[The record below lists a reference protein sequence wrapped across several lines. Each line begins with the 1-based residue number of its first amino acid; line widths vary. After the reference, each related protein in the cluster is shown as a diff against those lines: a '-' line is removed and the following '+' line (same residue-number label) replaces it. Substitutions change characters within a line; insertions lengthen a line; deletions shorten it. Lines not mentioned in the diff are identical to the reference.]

1 MNKGASIRAKLS
13 NLAKSEN
20 MAFQVVIFRYLH
32 ERFLYRLSQSAYK
45 NNFFLKGGVLL
56 FAFENEFTRPTKD
69 MDFLGD
75 GINNN
80 SGEVK
85 DIIMEICEIDDDDAV
100 WFDSGSTTVET
111 IKEGDRYEG
120 LRLFIEGGFHTIR
133 QRIQI
138 DIGFGDIIIP
148 DAQVITYPSL
158 LSGTKNPIL
167 KAYSKESVIAE
178 KFHAMVDLSF
188 ANSRMKDFYD
198 VYILFKMNQF
208 DKSVIQ
214 QSIEA
219 TFRQRGTSFLQKPS
233 FFDADFKEDPKLNKL
248 CRQFLLKNKLDSH
261 LEFADVVEDIL
272 KELIPVWE
280 ELQ

>member
-1 MNKGASIRAKLS
+1 MNKSASIRAKLA
-13 NLAKSEN
+13 NLAKTEN
-20 MAFQVVIFRYLH
+20 IAFQVLIFRYLH
-32 ERFLYRLSQSAYK
+32 ERFLYRLSQSAYR

-80 SGEVK
+80 VEEVK
-85 DIIMEICEIDDDDAV
+85 VIFMEICEIVDDDAV
-100 WFDSGSTTVET
+100 FFDSMSISVEP
-111 IKEGDRYEG
+111 INENNRYEG
-120 LRLFIEGGFHTIR
+120 VRLFIEGGFHTIK

-138 DIGFGDIIIP
+138 DVGFGDIIIP

-158 LSGTKNPIL
+158 LSGTNNPIL

-178 KFHAMVDLSF
+178 KFHAMVDLSY

-198 VYILFKMNQF
+198 VYSLFKMNQF
-208 DKSVIQ
+208 DKNIIN

-219 TFRQRGTSFLQKPS
+219 TFKQRGTSFSQLPS
-233 FFDADFKEDPKLNKL
+233 FFESDFGEDPKLNKL
-248 CRQFLLKNKLDSH
+248 WKQFLLKNKLDLS
-261 LEFADVVEDIL
+261 LEFADVVKDIQ
-272 KELIPVWE
+272 KELKPVWE
-280 ELQ
+280 GLQ